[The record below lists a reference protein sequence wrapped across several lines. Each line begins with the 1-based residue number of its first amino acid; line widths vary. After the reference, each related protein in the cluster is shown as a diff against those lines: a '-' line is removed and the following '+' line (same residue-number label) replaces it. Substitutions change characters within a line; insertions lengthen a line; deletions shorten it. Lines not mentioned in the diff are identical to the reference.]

1 MVILIIENDI
11 FLQLEV
17 TEVFAKSTIAPVYSL
32 SDVNQIV
39 ILFFKSYAL
48 YLLEMCNIKF
58 KDLYFVFSAESSC
71 FVFADI

>member
-1 MVILIIENDI
+1 MQLSCILFLFFDRTIIKLLPSITDSEVTKEFWMVILIIEDDI

-39 ILFFKSYAL
+39 ILS
-48 YLLEMCNIKF
+48 
-58 KDLYFVFSAESSC
+58 
-71 FVFADI
+71 